1 VNAQQMIGALRSI
14 ARQIPPSSHRA
25 DLLFRFLAD
34 NVCLARLNSGA
45 RVLDQVDFAQ
55 WLRELADASFT
66 GSGRPCP
73 SGVGGRP
80 IQGYFEIRD
89 RTCPD
94 CGHVHQDENEC
105 GQAMGG
111 GRVCRCERKVLA

>member
-1 VNAQQMIGALRSI
+1 MNAQQMIGALRSI

-34 NVCLARLNSGA
+34 NVCMARLNSGA
-45 RVLDQVDFAQ
+45 RVLDQIDFAQ
-55 WLRELADASFT
+55 WLRELADASLT
-66 GSGRPCP
+66 SSGRSCP

-89 RTCPD
+89 RTCPR
-94 CGHVHQDENEC
+94 CGHVHQGSAEC
-105 GQAMGG
+105 GEEIGG
-111 GRVCRCERKVLA
+111 GRICRCELEVPA